1 MTIRRLLKRLRA
13 ACVAGMM
20 VAGLAAPPVVA
31 AQPRTP
37 AAQDEFVP
45 LKDLPPDETLP
56 AAPLVIGAY
65 AFIWFAVMVYVWL
78 LWRRMT
84 AVDRELALLR
94 RDIENRARR

>member
-1 MTIRRLLKRLRA
+1 MTMRRMLKRLRG
-13 ACVAGMM
+13 ACVLAVMM
-20 VAGLAAPPVVA
+20 VGLVAPPLVA

-45 LKDLPPDETLP
+45 IKDLPPDETLP
-56 AAPLVIGAY
+56 AAPLLIGAY

-94 RDIENRARR
+94 RDIESRAR

>member
-1 MTIRRLLKRLRA
+1 MMLKRLRA
-13 ACVAGMM
+13 AGMLVLI
-20 VAGLAAPPVVA
+20 VAGLAGAPIVA

-45 LKDLPPDETLP
+45 VKDLPPDETLP

-65 AFIWFAVMVYVWL
+65 AFIWLAVMVYVWL

-84 AVDRELALLR
+84 AVDLELAQLR
-94 RDIENRARR
+94 RDLDGRARS